1 MAFGVFCVEDDAF
14 CTNAIGEIVTYRS
27 IPETEAAA
35 AAAWRGVDA
44 RTYLVLQVKP
54 NRRPCGWSPPT
65 G

>member
-14 CTNAIGEIVTYRS
+14 CTNAIGEIATYRS
-27 IPETEAAA
+27 IPEAEAAVA
-35 AAAWRGVDA
+35 VWRGVDA

-54 NRRPCGWSPPT
+54 NGRPYGWPPPT